1 MTEYQ
6 LKRQRRRTLWSF
18 LAAFFLHLL
27 IFGGVLLYDL
37 LFVEDLGDYS
47 GPVLVKLG
55 EPEGEDIPVM
65 PDDSPVVE
73 EVPEE
78 PAPPVE
84 ESQPEAVIPDTPVT
98 EEAPVQ
104 PRPAEESPEAVLPAE
119 SAPEQTEQSSTP
131 VQDSVPAEPAKPT
144 EPERPK
150 TVSGT
155 EAGNSWE
162 YQFNSSGNVGRSF
175 GTELYLYMPLPEFLS
190 AEIYDRMTGPTYS
203 PSLTRQDVL
212 LRYYKPLNSEYHLE
226 TAPPVDDLR
235 AVWDYL
241 IDAGYDYRNA
251 DYIEGGYLRPVI
263 ISFSL
268 SPEAELVDVRI
279 TQSSNSPEVDAA
291 VLEGFQDAQFYNS
304 TDREIKGRFTY
315 RFE

>member
-18 LAAFFLHLL
+18 LAAFLLHLL

-104 PRPAEESPEAVLPAE
+104 PRPAEDSPEAVLPAE
-119 SAPEQTEQSSTP
+119 SVPEQTEQSSTP
-131 VQDSVPAEPAKPT
+131 VQDSVPAEPAKPA
-144 EPERPK
+144 EPEVQ
-150 TVSGT
+150 TVISGDP
-155 EAGNSWE
+155 AGNSTE
-162 YQFNSSGNVGRSF
+162 YQFFSNGRVGRSF
-175 GTELYLYMPLPEFLS
+175 GTELYLYMPLPEFVS
-190 AEIYDRMTGPTYS
+190 AGVFDRMTGPTYS
-203 PSLTRQDVL
+203 PALSRQDIF
-212 LRYYKPLNSEYHLE
+212 LRYYRSLNLEYELISD
-226 TAPPVDDLR
+226 PPVDDLR

-241 IDAGYDYRNA
+241 IDAGYDYKNA
-251 DYIEGGYLRPVI
+251 DYKEGGYLRPVI
-263 ISFSL
+263 ISFTL
-268 SPEAELVDVRI
+268 TPEAELIEVKI
-279 TQSSNSPEVDAA
+279 TQSSLNEKVDTA